1 MNGDGVDP
9 AAVAA
14 DEALTARVRVAN
26 APGEPASESEN
37 LLVEWRGV
45 GRTNCTP
52 GQRRRYR
59 HRHVVT

>member
-14 DEALTARVRVAN
+14 YEALIARVRAAN
-26 APGEPASESEN
+26 TPGQPASELEN

-45 GRTNCTP
+45 GRTNRTP
-52 GQRRRYR
+52 GQL
-59 HRHVVT
+59 T